1 MRPGNRTAAG
11 RLFRHSSRRFPRSDG
26 LHSVRFIRR
35 LPGQS
40 QLGPLLHVV
49 DDLFQFYALRFRR
62 VHVVHLQFRP
72 AASHLLENVLPFTL
86 SPQAAGAV
94 RHGGE
99 LLLFVRRWYADVFP
113 CRARYRLFR
122 LEFQAE
128 IYALNVFFFFF
139 VNRANPWFVRDSMN
153 YKYSMLT

>member
-1 MRPGNRTAAG
+1 MRTGNWTAAG
-11 RLFRHSSRRFPRSDG
+11 RLFRHPSRRFPRPDG

-62 VHVVHLQFRP
+62 VHAVDLQFRP
-72 AASHLLENVLPFTL
+72 AASLLLESVLPFPL
-86 SPQAAGAV
+86 SPQAAGTV

-99 LLLFVRRWYADVFP
+99 LLLLVRLWYADVFS
-113 CRARYRLFR
+113 CGARYGLFR

-128 IYALNVFFFFF
+128 IYALNVFFI
-139 VNRANPWFVRDSMN
+139 NRANPWFVIDSQK